1 MTGVRIQNVTV
12 VVVSAVCL
20 LATGCSDGGSG
31 KDGGGSTPKA
41 AGTVLPQ
48 RLDKPAPMPEG
59 ELQPS
64 PAADAAFSENLAY
77 ELRRKTQS
85 MAGAT
90 GKITAECPKDLGS
103 KSGTT
108 ATCTTTFEGVKVEW
122 NVSIGGKSSFSNN
135 LVEYTAT
142 PRQGILTRDG
152 VARLLYGNYRD
163 SIDYALCNDI
173 PKAVIAPLGVQ
184 SKYRCEVVFK
194 GKKPSGFPQPVRAT
208 DSGPRYY

>member
-1 MTGVRIQNVTV
+1 MRIKNVSV

-20 LATGCSDGGSG
+20 VATGCSDGGSG
-31 KDGGGSTPKA
+31 KDDGAKPKSTH
-41 AGTVLPQ
+41 TVLPQ

-59 ELQPS
+59 ELKPS

-85 MAGAT
+85 MANAT

-103 KSGTT
+103 KSGTQ
-108 ATCTTTFEGVKVEW
+108 ATCTTTFEDVKVEW

-163 SIDYALCNDI
+163 SIDHALCNDI
-173 PKAVIAPLGVQ
+173 PKAVAAPLGVQ
-184 SKYRCEVVFK
+184 SKYRCEVVMK
-194 GKKPSGFPQPVRAT
+194 GKEPSGYAQPVRAT